1 MKTKLIILSLALLAL
16 AVVPTWAA
24 HNGSLSLGLGLSM
37 GPGGGVSHGPA
48 VLMESSGYVLMET
61 GTYILTE

>member
-37 GPGGGVSHGPA
+37 GPGGGGSTEHYFTTGYFA
-48 VLMESSGYVLMET
+48 SGYF
-61 GTYILTE
+61 Y